1 MTKDISNDTIFYGHI
16 SALTNAALNHN
27 ASTIQLASEVMAA
40 GPVYKREQMKRIR
53 SSFDKVHKD
62 YQKEYQRIIDSL
74 EKELE
79 K

>member
-1 MTKDISNDTIFYGHI
+1 MTKDISNDTIFYGHV

-27 ASTIQLASEVMAA
+27 ASTIQLASEVIAA

-53 SSFDKVHKD
+53 ASFDKVHKD

-79 K
+79 S